1 MKNDSTSVNVVN
13 IKQKLS
19 LFSEHWNP
27 KIIGELNDHKVQ
39 AVKLKGPFEW
49 HHHENEDELFLVIK
63 GHLIIHF
70 RDRDVKVSE
79 GEFVIIPHLLE
90 HKPEAL
96 EEVEILLIEPKST
109 LNTGNVK
116 SGKTVANQEKL

>member
-1 MKNDSTSVNVVN
+1 MKNDSASVNVIN

-39 AVKLKGPFEW
+39 AVKLKGPFQW

-63 GHLIIHF
+63 GNLIIHF
-70 RDRDVKVSE
+70 RDRDVYVNE

-96 EEVEILLIEPKST
+96 EEVEILLIEPKSA

-116 SGKTVANQEKL
+116 SDKTVTNQEKL

>member
-1 MKNDSTSVNVVN
+1 MQNNSASVNVVN

-39 AVKLKGPFEW
+39 VVKLKGPFEW
-49 HHHENEDELFLVIK
+49 HHHENEDD
-63 GHLIIHF
+63 F
-70 RDRDVKVSE
+70 RDRDVNVNE

-90 HKPEAL
+90 HKPEAP
-96 EEVEILLIEPKST
+96 EEVEILLIEPKSA

-116 SGKTVANQEKL
+116 SEKTVANQENL

>member
-19 LFSEHWNP
+19 LFSEYWNP

-63 GHLIIHF
+63 GRLIIHF
-70 RDRDVKVSE
+70 RDSDVNINE

-96 EEVEILLIEPKST
+96 EEVEILLIEPKSA

-116 SGKTVANQEKL
+116 SDKTVANQEKL

>member
-70 RDRDVKVSE
+70 RDRDVKVNE

-96 EEVEILLIEPKST
+96 EEVEILLIEPKSA

-116 SGKTVANQEKL
+116 SDKTVANQEKL